1 MNTKNRKY
9 FYLNNLISTT
19 DLDFENVM
27 LEDLSYKDILSLNC
41 I

>member
-9 FYLNNLISTT
+9 FYLNNLTSTT

-27 LEDLSYKDILSLNC
+27 LEDISYKDILSLNC